1 MIADEVE
8 LVGVVRL
15 SEKRAPFMPK
25 NNPEKKSWFS
35 RYYLLYTQRINNQ
48 VIKVVGPFLTECCG
62 FTASCGDTLS
72 DLQIILLFFSSEGS
86 FCALLICL

>member
-48 VIKVVGPFLTECCG
+48 VI
-62 FTASCGDTLS
+62 
-72 DLQIILLFFSSEGS
+72 
-86 FCALLICL
+86 